1 MNWLPFSVTQ
11 DQATPTPGVIGIF
24 FKEFA
29 LLNCLLDFY
38 HVQVIGQSLPLD
50 VDGKLVPSLADPSLN
65 FANIRVQD
73 YRPKNCLVV
82 DKCLVPGTL

>member
-1 MNWLPFSVTQ
+1 MNWLPFGVTQ

-38 HVQVIGQSLPLD
+38 HIQVIGQSLPLG

-82 DKCLVPGTL
+82 DKGLVLGTL